1 MPVVFIEKPDCVR
14 IVDQV
19 RVARE
24 VAAPFVAEPVTV
36 AAAAAVDKLL
46 ALLGHWVVE
55 VLDRLASARPRLW
68 DHPAALLSLVEERA
82 IDAWINPGLRKKMLW
97 VNCQKYFWR

>member
-14 IVDQV
+14 IVDHV

-24 VAAPFVAEPVTV
+24 VAALFVAEPVSV

-46 ALLGHWVVE
+46 ALLGHWDPIQYTLE
-55 VLDRLASARPRLW
+55 S
-68 DHPAALLSLVEERA
+68 S
-82 IDAWINPGLRKKMLW
+82 RK
-97 VNCQKYFWR
+97 